1 MAREA
6 PHIRLS
12 PDETHQL
19 QRLANARSSPQG
31 LAARARI
38 VLRCAQPDQPTN
50 LQVAAALGCDP
61 DTVCRWRGRVQR
73 QRLGGLDDL
82 PRSGR
87 PAAFSP

>member
-6 PHIRLS
+6 PRIRLF
-12 PDETHQL
+12 PDEAQEL

-31 LAARARI
+31 LAQRARI
-38 VLRCAQPDQPTN
+38 VLRCAQTDKPTN
-50 LQVAAALGCDP
+50 LQVAAELGCDP
-61 DTVCRWRGRVQR
+61 DTVGRWRRRFQR
-73 QRLGGLDDL
+73 HRLDGLEDL